1 MSEIGPNAATR
12 VAVELL
18 TLWIEQ
24 DREGAID
31 HIVRVLSDLDA
42 AGAASIIAGQCN
54 LSASL
59 AFKLAVE
66 RGARTVDEATTKVG
80 EILQEAALELEGL
93 PE

>member
-31 HIVRVLSDLDA
+31 HIVRVLSDQDA

-54 LSASL
+54 LSAAL

-66 RGARTVDEATTKVG
+66 RGARTLDEATTKVG
-80 EILQEAALELEGL
+80 EILQEAALELKGL